1 VVEVAVIVA
10 GIALAAFLAWSA
22 WNALVARITIYEYER
37 GLRYD
42 AGRFAGVLEPG
53 RYTILRRR
61 TRIDT
66 IDVRPRLVSVP
77 GQEVITA
84 DGVSIRV
91 SLTAE
96 LELVDPV
103 VAVNEHGNYVE
114 KLYVALQLALR
125 EVVAT
130 TEIDTLLEQRAAV
143 GERLAEMTRDE
154 AARLGLHLV
163 RVDAKD
169 FMFPGELRK
178 TFAQVVAARKEGLA
192 ALERARG
199 ETAAL
204 RNLANASRVMEAN
217 PSLLQLRALQEI
229 GRTGGNTVV
238 LGLPASTTP
247 LPLREASPPDV
258 EGTGELPPSPE

>member
-1 VVEVAVIVA
+1 MIELAIVVVALVVA
-10 GIALAAFLAWSA
+10 AVALRAAWAAF
-22 WNALVARITIYEYER
+22 VARRTIYEFER

-42 AGRFAGVLEPG
+42 DGRFAGVLEPG
-53 RYTILRRR
+53 KYTVLRRR

-66 IDVRPRLVSVP
+66 VDVRPQLVIVP
-77 GQEVITA
+77 GQEVITS

-96 LELVDPV
+96 FELVDPV
-103 VAVNEHGNYVE
+103 VAVNEHGAYVE

-130 TEIDTLLEQRAAV
+130 TEIDALLEQRAAI

-154 AARLGLHLV
+154 AARLGLRLV

-204 RNLANASRVMEAN
+204 RNLANASRVMDAN

-247 LPLREASPPDV
+247 LPLREGAPADV

>member
-1 VVEVAVIVA
+1 VIELAIAVVAVVVA
-10 GIALAAFLAWSA
+10 ALAVSSLWR
-22 WNALVARITIYEYER
+22 ALVARVTIYEYER

-42 AGRFAGVLEPG
+42 HGRFTGVLDPG
-53 RYTILRRR
+53 KHTILRRG

-66 IDVRPRLVSVP
+66 LDARPRLVNVP

-91 SLTAE
+91 SLAGE
-96 LELVDPV
+96 FELVDPV
-103 VAVNEHGNYVE
+103 VAVNEHGDYLA
-114 KLYVALQLALR
+114 KLHVALQLALR

-204 RNLANASRVMEAN
+204 RNLANASRVMDAN